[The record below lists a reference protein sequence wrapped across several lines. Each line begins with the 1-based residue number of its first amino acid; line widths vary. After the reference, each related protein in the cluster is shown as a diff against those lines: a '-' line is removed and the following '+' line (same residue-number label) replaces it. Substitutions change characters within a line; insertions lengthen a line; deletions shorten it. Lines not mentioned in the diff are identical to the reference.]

1 MDLRSK
7 SLDQLF
13 QAVLNLETLEDC
25 YRFFEDVCTI
35 KELQDLSQRFQIAVL
50 LDRGMNYQAIA
61 KEVDTSSTTISRV
74 NNCLNY
80 GSGGYRDAVGR
91 LKAAKD
97 AKNPDL

>member
-1 MDLRSK
+1 MDFRSK

-13 QAVLNLETLEDC
+13 QAVLGLETLEDC

-50 LDRGMNYQAIA
+50 LDQGLNYQTIA

-74 NNCLNY
+74 NTCLNY
-80 GSGGYRDAVGR
+80 GSGGYRAALNR
-91 LKAAKD
+91 LKAAKE
-97 AKNPDL
+97 AQNA